1 MSNLDDL
8 NPTAMDD
15 DSNDANDSLAPTEG
29 GTKASRKEEEEEE
42 EMVEEESNLQLMG
55 VDQAVL
61 HSIEK
66 CGLYLSTNFCTFSRL
81 LGILWLYEKGRCLSV
96 YF

>member
-66 CGLYLSTNFCTFSRL
+66 CGLYL
-81 LGILWLYEKGRCLSV
+81 
-96 YF
+96 